1 MIDNKGLGVIVY
13 MLAFIAA
20 VPIFIPRG
28 IFVLFG
34 GYAFS
39 QMFSFGG
46 KSRIP
51 KSPRN
56 D

>member
-1 MIDNKGLGVIVY
+1 MIDNKALGIIVY

-46 KSRIP
+46 R
-51 KSPRN
+51 PRVRRN
-56 D
+56 